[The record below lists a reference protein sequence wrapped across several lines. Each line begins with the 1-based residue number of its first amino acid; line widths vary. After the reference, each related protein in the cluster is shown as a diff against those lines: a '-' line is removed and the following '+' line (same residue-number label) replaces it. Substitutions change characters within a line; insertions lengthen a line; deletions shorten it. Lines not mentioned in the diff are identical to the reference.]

1 MYKLLQKILKRNVNL
16 CESLTARDTG
26 RNETKLVMLKKSRV
40 TVDVLMSL
48 GKD

>member
-1 MYKLLQKILKRNVNL
+1 MYKLLQKILKRNANL

-26 RNETKLVMLKKSRV
+26 RNETKLVVLKKSRV